1 MQNKF
6 RKSLFVIA
14 CACMLV
20 LSACS
25 TISSAYDSTADTVS
39 GWFKSDEKK

>member
-1 MQNKF
+1 VQNKF
-6 RKSLFVIA
+6 RKSLFVFA
-14 CACMLV
+14 CACLLG

-25 TISSAYDSTADTVS
+25 TISSAYDSSVDTVS

>member
-14 CACMLV
+14 CACLLG